1 MNEKKMYDFLFVGAE
16 DTDYEGEELL
26 CEEPTLEAAWNTLD
40 HYYGFTHEDLRF
52 VRKMSVEEGEMLGLD
67 TY

>member
-16 DTDYEGEELL
+16 DTDFEGEELL
-26 CEEPTLEAAWNTLD
+26 CEEPTLEEAWTTLENW
-40 HYYGFTHEDLRF
+40 GFTHETLRF
-52 VRKMSVEEGEMLGLD
+52 VRKMSIAEGEMLGLD

>member
-16 DTDYEGEELL
+16 DTDLEGEELL
-26 CEEPTLEAAWNTLD
+26 CEEPTLEEAWATLEKW
-40 HYYGFTHEDLRF
+40 GFTHETLRF
-52 VRKMSVEEGEMLGLD
+52 VRKMSVAEGEMLGLD